1 MVPSV
6 ELSIEDVEKQL
17 QKLETPEQML
27 KFVLLSMQN
36 DTRKKLGMFTKQ
48 AFIKGL
54 IMGIKMLRTWGF
66 TE

>member
-1 MVPSV
+1 MVSSV
-6 ELSIEDVEKQL
+6 DLSIEDVEKQL

-36 DTRKKLGMFTKQ
+36 DTRKKLGIFTKQ

-54 IMGIKMLRTWGF
+54 VMVIKMLRS
-66 TE
+66 

>member
-6 ELSIEDVEKQL
+6 DLSIEDVEKQL

-36 DTRKKLGMFTKQ
+36 DTRKKLGIFTKH

-54 IMGIKMLRTWGF
+54 IMGVKMLRS
-66 TE
+66 